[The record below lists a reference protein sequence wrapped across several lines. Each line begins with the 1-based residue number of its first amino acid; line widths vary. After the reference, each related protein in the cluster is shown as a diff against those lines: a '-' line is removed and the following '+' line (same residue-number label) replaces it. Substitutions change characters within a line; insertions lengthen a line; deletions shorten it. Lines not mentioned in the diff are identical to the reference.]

1 MVLRVRGKYYKK
13 IGLLIILLSLIF
25 GGYLIQDT
33 VRVYFNNQKQ
43 DELIAQL
50 RDRQVSEPPQEVF
63 QLPELH
69 QEGSLIIPDLATFT
83 KTTELDRGR
92 GDTTGVLS
100 IPGINILLP
109 IFEGVGG
116 DNLFRGAATNK
127 IGQVMGE
134 GNYVLASH
142 YMYDG
147 VSLFAPLDKL
157 EPGMQIYVSD
167 YNQVHVYTYQ
177 GTFNIEPTEGEVIAD
192 KGERELTLYTCTEV
206 GDFREIYQATYD
218 GYYLYDELTTE
229 QLSELKLGE

>member
-25 GGYLIQDT
+25 GGYLIKDT
-33 VRVYFNNQKQ
+33 FRVYFNNQKQ

-50 RDRQVSEPPQEVF
+50 RDRQVSEPQQDVF

-69 QEGSLIIPDLATFT
+69 QEGSLITPELTTFT

-147 VSLFAPLDKL
+147 VSLFAPLDSL
-157 EPGMQIYVSD
+157 TPGMKIYISD
-167 YNQVHVYTYQ
+167 FRHVHVYTYQ

-229 QLSELKLGE
+229 QLSELKIGE

>member
-13 IGLLIILLSLIF
+13 IGLLIILLSLIL

-33 VRVYFNNQKQ
+33 VRVYINNQKQ

-50 RDRQVSEPPQEVF
+50 RDRQVSEPPQDDF

-69 QEGSLIIPDLATFT
+69 QEGSLIIPELTTFT

-92 GDTTGVLS
+92 GEATGVLS
-100 IPGINILLP
+100 IPGIDILLP

-147 VSLFAPLDKL
+147 VSLFAPLDSL
-157 EPGMQIYVSD
+157 EPGMKIYVSD
-167 YNQVHVYTYQ
+167 YHHVHVYTYQ
-177 GTFNIEPTEGEVIAD
+177 GTFNIEPTEVDVIAD

>member
-25 GGYLIQDT
+25 GGFLIQDT
-33 VRVYFNNQKQ
+33 FRVYFNNQKQ

-50 RDRQVSEPPQEVF
+50 RDRQVSEPSQDVF

-69 QEGSLIIPDLATFT
+69 QEGSLITPELTTFT

-100 IPGINILLP
+100 IPGIDILLP

-157 EPGMQIYVSD
+157 EPGMKIYVSD

-192 KGERELTLYTCTEV
+192 KGDRELTLYTCTEV